1 VERTLSSLSLRE
13 KAAQLVTVWLT
24 GGYASTSSPEFEELA
39 ELVEVQGIGGL
50 VISIGLPHGFA
61 AKLNSLQARATV
73 PLLVSSDLESGP
85 GYRLGGVYAL
95 PTLIDMGGATE
106 FPPAMAFG
114 AIDEEETVFE
124 MGRITALEARA
135 LGVHLNFAPVLDVNS
150 NPTNPIINTRS
161 FGEDP
166 ERVAALGAAMI
177 RGMHAGGLMAT
188 GKHFPGHGDTS
199 TDSHVELP
207 IVEADRLR
215 LDSLELVPFRR
226 AIQAGVDAVMTAHVA
241 VPGILGPG
249 APPATLS
256 ADVMTG
262 LLRDELGFQGLLY
275 TDALDMG
282 AIVRGYGDAEAA
294 VRAVQAG
301 ADVVL
306 MPLEPV
312 AAIEAIVAA
321 VDSGRLSE
329 TRLDSSVRR
338 LLESKARAGLHRGW
352 RVDPERIPE
361 IVGSAEHVAFAETVA
376 ARSITIPRDLE
387 GRIPVDSSR
396 VGRVF
401 SLTFSR
407 QPDQAAGRA
416 FDARLLEAGI
426 AVQSARADFMTPEAV
441 FDSLAEAATAA
452 DLVLLSAYVPPRSG
466 VGSVDV
472 SPAVGRFADRVRTGG
487 TPLVLL
493 SFGSPYLLSSVPDA
507 ATYLLAWGGRNG
519 SQRAA
524 AEALLGV
531 HPVAGRL
538 PISLPPFHDPGDGL
552 TRPIRVLPEMTGAPG
567 GDAAAGPESDPRDVG
582 MDPAG
587 LERIDRL
594 LRVAI
599 HDSVTPGAAL
609 AIGRGGQLVRL
620 RGYGRLDWSGSSS
633 PVTDSTIYDL
643 ASLTKV
649 VSTTTAVMQLVAQGT
664 LGLTDPVGKYLP
676 EWGTGWKRDV
686 TIRQLL
692 LHRGGLP
699 PFRPFWRDL
708 EGRAAYREA
717 IAALEP
723 MTMPGDSTV
732 YSDLGFITLGFVVE
746 EVSGRSLDNYLRHSL
761 TGPLALT
768 DTGYR
773 PDMADRAR
781 TAPTEVDS
789 VYRMEHLR
797 GVVHDENA
805 HAMGGVA
812 GHAGLFSSAR
822 DLAVFAH
829 WLLDAVRAPS
839 SAGGEVSGAGA
850 AQFTARHDP
859 SASRALGWDT
869 PTRGNSAGRYLSA
882 RAFGHTGFT
891 GTSLWIDPELDL
903 FVVLLTNRVNPT
915 RDNRAHIPL
924 RRAVHEAV
932 AQAIRD
938 RSVRRRE

>member
-321 VDSGRLSE
+321 VDSG
-329 TRLDSSVRR
+329 
-338 LLESKARAGLHRGW
+338 GHRGD
-352 RVDPERIPE
+352 RGSGRLRTPER
-361 IVGSAEHVAFAETVA
+361 
-376 ARSITIPRDLE
+376 
-387 GRIPVDSSR
+387 DSP
-396 VGRVF
+396 G
-401 SLTFSR
+401 
-407 QPDQAAGRA
+407 
-416 FDARLLEAGI
+416 
-426 AVQSARADFMTPEAV
+426 
-441 FDSLAEAATAA
+441 
-452 DLVLLSAYVPPRSG
+452 LLSATSSGEQGPGRPAPGPASGSRENSEDSRIRRTRGVRGDRGGPSRSIP
-466 VGSVDV
+466 V
-472 SPAVGRFADRVRTGG
+472 
-487 TPLVLL
+487 
-493 SFGSPYLLSSVPDA
+493 
-507 ATYLLAWGGRNG
+507 AWGGCSVSR
-519 SQRAA
+519 SRANRTRR
-524 AEALLGV
+524 
-531 HPVAGRL
+531 PAGR
-538 PISLPPFHDPGDGL
+538 S
-552 TRPIRVLPEMTGAPG
+552 M
-567 GDAAAGPESDPRDVG
+567 RDCWRR
-582 MDPAG
+582 A
-587 LERIDRL
+587 LQCN
-594 LRVAI
+594 LR
-599 HDSVTPGAAL
+599 
-609 AIGRGGQLVRL
+609 
-620 RGYGRLDWSGSSS
+620 
-633 PVTDSTIYDL
+633 
-643 ASLTKV
+643 
-649 VSTTTAVMQLVAQGT
+649 
-664 LGLTDPVGKYLP
+664 
-676 EWGTGWKRDV
+676 
-686 TIRQLL
+686 
-692 LHRGGLP
+692 
-699 PFRPFWRDL
+699 
-708 EGRAAYREA
+708 
-717 IAALEP
+717 
-723 MTMPGDSTV
+723 
-732 YSDLGFITLGFVVE
+732 
-746 EVSGRSLDNYLRHSL
+746 
-761 TGPLALT
+761 
-768 DTGYR
+768 
-773 PDMADRAR
+773 
-781 TAPTEVDS
+781 APTS
-789 VYRMEHLR
+789 
-797 GVVHDENA
+797 
-805 HAMGGVA
+805 
-812 GHAGLFSSAR
+812 
-822 DLAVFAH
+822 
-829 WLLDAVRAPS
+829 
-839 SAGGEVSGAGA
+839 
-850 AQFTARHDP
+850 
-859 SASRALGWDT
+859 
-869 PTRGNSAGRYLSA
+869 
-882 RAFGHTGFT
+882 
-891 GTSLWIDPELDL
+891 
-903 FVVLLTNRVNPT
+903 
-915 RDNRAHIPL
+915 
-924 RRAVHEAV
+924 
-932 AQAIRD
+932 
-938 RSVRRRE
+938 